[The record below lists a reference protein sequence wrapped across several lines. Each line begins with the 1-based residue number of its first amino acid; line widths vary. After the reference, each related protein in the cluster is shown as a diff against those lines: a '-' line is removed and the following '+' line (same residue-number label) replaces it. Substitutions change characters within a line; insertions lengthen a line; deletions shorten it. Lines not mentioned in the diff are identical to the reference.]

1 MRKTIDFIGVKAR
14 FQLSRLRSSPYVFM
28 ILVAALIGVGGGL
41 GAVGF
46 RYLIRIV
53 QLVAFGSWE
62 YSLAVVRSI
71 PWQVLLFI
79 PAAGLVVIFPLV
91 NWLAKETKGHG
102 VPEVMEAVAL
112 RGGAIR
118 PRIVLVKAF
127 ASAICI
133 GTGGSIGREGPIVQI
148 GSAFG
153 SALGQLLRIPPA
165 RMRTL
170 VGCGAAAGIAGT
182 FNAPIAGALFSV
194 EVILGDFGLAH
205 LSPIV
210 ISSVVSTV
218 VARHFL
224 GSTPAFIV
232 PTYQLVSAYELV
244 PYAILGLLAGLV
256 GVAFSTV
263 LYKTEDIF
271 QALRLPEIVKPI
283 IGGLAVGF
291 IALRFPQ
298 VLGVGYETIDL
309 ALAGK
314 MAGALFLTL
323 VLLKLAATCITLSA
337 GGSGGIFAPSL
348 FLGAMTGGFVGT
360 VVHQAF
366 PFLTAGAGAYATVGM
381 GAVVAAATHAP
392 LTAMIIIFE
401 MTGDYE
407 IIPPLMISCVIATVL
422 SIRVKRSSIYTE
434 KLLRRG
440 IDFFKPLEINV
451 LKKRPISEVVDKKPL
466 KIPETTPFNK
476 LLDLVVNTSRSEFF
490 VVRDGNHYVGAI
502 SVYQMREVLL
512 EGDWLNPLIIARD
525 MADPSYP
532 ALKSTDSLDMAMK
545 LFGVEHVE
553 ELPVI
558 EDSKLVGSVRRSDV
572 MEEYHRELMKLDLT
586 GSFEGALACTARAKN
601 IDLGDGYMMAEVE
614 CPLEFAGKSLRE
626 LNARVNYGVE
636 VILIR
641 PAKRHGKE
649 AVMVVSPDYRFL
661 NGDILLIAGKKANVQ
676 SLME

>member
-1 MRKTIDFIGVKAR
+1 MMKTFGFVGVMAR
-14 FQLSRLRSSPYVFM
+14 SCLLRLRSSPYVFM

-46 RYLIRIV
+46 RYLIRAV
-53 QLVAFGSWE
+53 QLLAFGSWQ
-62 YSLAVVRSI
+62 YSLEVVRSV
-71 PWQVLLFI
+71 PWYVLLLI
-79 PAAGLVVIFPLV
+79 PAAGLVVIFPFV
-91 NWLAKETKGHG
+91 NWLAKEAKGHG

-118 PRIVLVKAF
+118 PRIVLVKAL

-153 SALGQLLRIPPA
+153 SALGQLLRIPPS
-165 RMRTL
+165 RLRTL

-205 LSPIV
+205 FSPIV

-218 VARHFL
+218 VARQFL
-224 GSTPAFIV
+224 GDTPAFIV

-244 PYAILGLLAGLV
+244 PYALLGLLAGLV
-256 GVAFSTV
+256 GVGFSTL
-263 LYKTEDIF
+263 LYKTEDLF
-271 QALRLPEIVKPI
+271 EQLKVPEIVKPM
-283 IGGLAVGF
+283 IGGLLIGF

-314 MAGALFLTL
+314 MAGELLLALVF
-323 VLLKLAATCITLSA
+323 LKLAATCTTLAA

-348 FLGAMTGGFVGT
+348 FLGAMTGGFMGT
-360 VVHQAF
+360 VVHQAL
-366 PFLTAGAGAYATVGM
+366 PFVTAGPGAYATVGM

-401 MTGDYE
+401 MTGDYK

-422 SIRVKRSSIYTE
+422 SIRLKKSSIYTE
-434 KLLRRG
+434 KLERRG
-440 IDFFKPLEINV
+440 VDVFKPLEMNV
-451 LKKRPISEVVDKKPL
+451 LKKLPISEVVDKKPL
-466 KIPETTPFNK
+466 KIQEATPFSK
-476 LLDLVVNTSRSEFF
+476 LLDLVVNSSRSEFF
-490 VVRDGNHYVGAI
+490 VVRDGDHYVGAI
-502 SVYQMREVLL
+502 SVHQMREVLL
-512 EGDWLNPLIIARD
+512 DGDWLNPLIIARD
-525 MADPSYP
+525 MADPTYP

-545 LFGVEHVE
+545 LFGQEHVE

-558 EDSKLVGSVRRSDV
+558 EDSKLIGSVKRSDV
-572 MEEYHRELMKLDLT
+572 IEEYHRELMKRDLA
-586 GSFEGALACTARAKN
+586 GSFQGALAWTARTKN
-601 IDLGDGYMMAEVE
+601 IDLGEDYMMAELE
-614 CPLEFAGKSLRE
+614 CPSDFAGKSLRE

-641 PAKRHGKE
+641 QGKNPKRE
-649 AVMVVSPDYRFL
+649 AVVVVSPDYRFF
-661 NGDILLIAGKKANVQ
+661 NGDVLLVVGKKASVQ